1 MKFKTLKLMTS
12 IAFLTLGMI
21 ITQTHAQKTPS
32 IKYSAVE
39 VIFETSMGS
48 FTLELNPEKAPQ
60 TVANF
65 LVYVDE
71 GFYSNTLFHRVI
83 PRFVVQAGGFKKGLK
98 KKKTHSTVINESDN
112 GLLNTRGTISMARSN
127 NPDSATSQFFINL
140 AHNPGLDQQQRKPGY
155 TVFGRVTD
163 GMDIIDII
171 VKLPTTALGPYNDVP
186 KEDIVIL
193 SAKRKDLTVAVENE
207 TKTASLKHIQNQ
219 FIAGEHYIV
228 LEKPVATRDSNK
240 IEVVEM
246 FSYGCPHCYEF
257 EPLIREWAKKQDSD
271 IDFWYFPA
279 VWNKPMKFYAQAF
292 YAADELNVL
301 DQIHLPLFF
310 AIAIEQKRLSST
322 KDLAGFLAEY
332 GVDKKTFALAIKSTT
347 VENLAKQA
355 EARVNSYTPIGVPEI
370 IVNGKYRIDRMRAG
384 GMSEML
390 AVVDFLIK
398 KERGILKNS

>member
-1 MKFKTLKLMTS
+1 MKFKSLKLMSLIT
-12 IAFLTLGMI
+12 LTTLVMI
-21 ITQTHAQKTPS
+21 TTQPHAQLTHSKKQST
-32 IKYSAVE
+32 VE
-39 VIFETSMGS
+39 VIFETTMGA

-83 PRFVVQAGGFKKGLK
+83 PRFVAQAGGFKKGLK
-98 KKKTHSTVINESDN
+98 KKKTHSPVINESDN

-155 TVFGRVTD
+155 TVFGKVTE
-163 GMDIIDII
+163 GMNIIDNI
-171 VKLPTTALGPYNDVP
+171 VNQPTTALGPYNDLQ

-193 SAKRKDLTVAVENE
+193 SAKRKSLTDALANE
-207 TKTASLKHIQNQ
+207 TKTGSLRQIQNQ
-219 FIAGEHYIV
+219 FIAGEHYIE
-228 LEKPVATRDSNK
+228 LEKPVPTRDNNK

-279 VWNKPMKFYAQAF
+279 VWNKPMKVFAQAF
-292 YAADELNVL
+292 YAADELKVL
-301 DQIHLPLFF
+301 DQIHLPLFS
-310 AIAIEQKRLSST
+310 AIAIDQKKLSSAS
-322 KDLAGFLAEY
+322 DLANFLAEH
-332 GVDKKTFALAIKSTT
+332 GVDKKAFALAFKSTT
-347 VENLAKQA
+347 VESLTKQA
-355 EARVNSYTPIGVPEI
+355 EARVNSYTPMGVPEI

-390 AVVDFLIK
+390 AVVDFLIN
-398 KERGILKNS
+398 KERAMLENS